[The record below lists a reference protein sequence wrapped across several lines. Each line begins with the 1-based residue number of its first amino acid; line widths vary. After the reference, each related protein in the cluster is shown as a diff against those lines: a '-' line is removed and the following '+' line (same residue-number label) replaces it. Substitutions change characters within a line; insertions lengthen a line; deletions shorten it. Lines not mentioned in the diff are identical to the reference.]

1 MTTTQAAELL
11 TKFPSLSSAS
21 PDTNPQEETLQIQVK
36 IEPGT
41 LNDTTQGIAGVGV
54 AKTTSNVD
62 LPQHSTKAVEG
73 AYTQQNSTKNM
84 HLTRLC
90 HIIHRR
96 LVSRFLTRHH
106 HKTS

>member
-73 AYTQQNSTKNM
+73 AYTQQKLHQEYAIST
-84 HLTRLC
+84 LPGSVT
-90 HIIHRR
+90 
-96 LVSRFLTRHH
+96 
-106 HKTS
+106 